1 MNQDA
6 KVPGP
11 GEARTTMLPG
21 GFDGIKHELARMV
34 KFIQEGRK
42 DPLVIE
48 VARKVAEMSQEAARQ
63 TGRKVTDDNRD
74 LIHLEGLHAWCQDN
88 FVYVRDPAGI
98 ELIQT
103 APRQL
108 RRLNFPP
115 ELASAFWAP
124 IQKLAAAKARVD
136 MKAMKLPDT
145 KMVGDS
151 DEAVIISLALAAA
164 LGIQPLRMRLG
175 GVNNIIHYVWGAAH
189 LNGKWHDFDIL
200 LPKFY
205 MSASVD
211 LIDEMEVPLD

>member
-1 MNQDA
+1 MVKDD

-11 GEARTTMLPG
+11 GEFKRHRFPD
-21 GFDGIKHELARMV
+21 GFDGIRYELQRMV

-48 VARKVAEMSQEAARQ
+48 TARKVAELAADASRQIGRDVTVEKRPLIQLEA
-63 TGRKVTDDNRD
+63 
-74 LIHLEGLHAWCQDN
+74 LHAWCRDN
-88 FVYVRDPAGI
+88 FVYMADPVAV

-108 RRLNFPP
+108 RRLEFPE
-115 ELASAFWAP
+115 ELTSGFWTP

-136 MKAMKLPDT
+136 VGTLTMPKP

-164 LGIQPLRMRLG
+164 LGIEPLKMRLG
-175 GVNNIIHYVWGAAH
+175 GQNKAIHYVWGAAYAD
-189 LNGKWHDFDIL
+189 GKWRDFDIL
-200 LPKFY
+200 HEKFDEQ
-205 MSASVD
+205 APIE
-211 LIDEMEVPLD
+211 LLDEMEVPLL